1 MTRAGSRG
9 LKAKNKRLR
18 TEESKGG
25 RVSLNL
31 MPYAPARKP
40 NRKKYKRRLSGF
52 HTLVIM
58 ILLAIVTSASISA
71 FEKLQGVLLNSSIF
85 ALKGV
90 SIQGNH
96 RISSA
101 DILDALD
108 LTSGTDS
115 IYSIMSHIVEKRIK
129 ARFRYLEQVEIE
141 RKANGWMTIMIE
153 EKEPVALIADSR
165 DADCFD
171 ICDAHGSILEEEV
184 RPSHAGMPVIIRPV
198 TGDDAS
204 RAIILALDVLAH
216 SRSVIPELCSE
227 ISCIDTRDPDNIIL
241 TLDPGYPL
249 VKPGMLNAGY
259 SEPASSI
266 QHPVSRNVIVRIA
279 SDRIREGL
287 SDILPI
293 VIRRREES
301 KETKYI
307 DARFPGAVYCR
318 DAG

>member
-9 LKAKNKRLR
+9 LRAKSKKLR
-18 TEESKGG
+18 TEESKRGK
-25 RVSLNL
+25 VLLNS

-52 HTLVIM
+52 HTLVM
-58 ILLAIVTSASISA
+58 TILLAIITSASISA

-90 SIQGNH
+90 SIQGNR

-108 LTSGTDS
+108 LPLGTNS

-129 ARFRYLEQVEIE
+129 ARFRYLEWVEIQ
-141 RKANGWMTIMIE
+141 RKANGWMTIMIK
-153 EKEPVALIADSR
+153 EKEPVALIAASR

-171 ICDAHGSILEEEV
+171 ICDAHGFILKEEV
-184 RPSHAGMPVIIRPV
+184 RPSYEGMPVIIRPV

-204 RAIILALDVLAH
+204 RAIVLALDVLAH

-241 TLDPGYPL
+241 TLD
-249 VKPGMLNAGY
+249 AGY
-259 SEPASSI
+259 SKPASSI
-266 QHPVSRNVIVRIA
+266 QHPVSRNVTVRIA

-287 SDILPI
+287 SDVLP
-293 VIRRREES
+293 VIMRRREES
-301 KETKYI
+301 KEAKYI